1 MDKILGLNI
10 GADDYVTKPFQPM
23 ELLAR
28 VNSQLR
34 RYKRFLEKLDQNAKS
49 ENIHVV
55 GGLELN
61 EDAVTVERGRGAG
74 EGDAYG
80 IQDPAAFDE
89 TPGESV
95 FRRRDL

>member
-61 EDAVTVERGRGAG
+61 EDAVTVSVDG
-74 EGDAYG
+74 EPVKVTRYG